1 MNLLELFI
9 KMFLGQGQ
17 ASTMINPAEVGNQIL
32 GQLKKILKSLM
43 ILTICV
49 VIFCLL
55 MGYLID
61 RVLTQMDSGA
71 FQFTNSII
79 FLLILILIN
88 VIVMAA
94 SLKKAEAKE
103 EVEKERLPVA
113 ARTESP
119 LETAI
124 AALIFDYVKERETKR
139 STPPGPEQT

>member
-1 MNLLELFI
+1 MNLLELFM
-9 KMFLGQGQ
+9 KLFLGQGQ
-17 ASTMINPAEVGNQIL
+17 ASTMINPAEIGNQIL

-61 RVLTQMDSGA
+61 RVLTQMDLGA

-79 FLLILILIN
+79 FLLVLIGIN
-88 VIVMAA
+88 LVVMAA

-103 EVEKERLPVA
+103 EVEKERLPA
-113 ARTESP
+113 PTRMESP

-139 STPPGPEQT
+139 STPPTTEN